1 MFFVNFK
8 TLYSDHIYEK
18 LKDALTIC
26 SLGQTESHLKGEH
39 VKQTYNESK
48 VIGVKSQY
56 GTYAIY
62 FIYPH
67 CWEFATKFDKG
78 RPNTLQSQTL
88 AFYTLHFFVVEGFQ
102 EKRNC
107 TSHVTQI

>member
-8 TLYSDHIYEK
+8 TLHSDHIYEE

-26 SLGQTESHLKGEH
+26 CLGQTESHLKGEH
-39 VKQTYNESK
+39 VKQTYTESK

-67 CWEFATKFDKG
+67 CWSLQRNLTKAALIRSKVKLW
-78 RPNTLQSQTL
+78 RSTLFIS
-88 AFYTLHFFVVEGFQ
+88 
-102 EKRNC
+102 
-107 TSHVTQI
+107 SS